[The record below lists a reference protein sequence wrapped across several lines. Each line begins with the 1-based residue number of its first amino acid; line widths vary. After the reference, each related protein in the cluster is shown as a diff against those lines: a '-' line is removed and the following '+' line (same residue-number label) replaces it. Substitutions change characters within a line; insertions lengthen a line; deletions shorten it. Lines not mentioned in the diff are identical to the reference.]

1 MELYVFEEKG
11 EKLFQRVKLNVI
23 VFQNTYLIAK
33 LKKQKIK
40 MELSEVTTYNLFEL
54 LTADQLHVSFK
65 KNNLTELHPMA
76 YVVGISKFKIGLE
89 DEFEQQ
95 VSMLQGS
102 YEARSKKISEL
113 IDFFIESSSTKS
125 IENSSLIAEA
135 FILSMNDPELLSILR
150 NALMSKS
157 RRIDL

>member
-11 EKLFQRVKLNVI
+11 EKLFQRVKLNVV
-23 VFQNTYLIAK
+23 VFQNTYLIVK

-40 MELSEVTTYNLFEL
+40 MELAEMSLYNLFEL
-54 LTADQLHVSFK
+54 LTADQLHVCFRQ
-65 KNNLTELHPMA
+65 NNLTELYPMA

-95 VSMLQGS
+95 VALLQGS
-102 YEARSKKISEL
+102 YEARSRKVSEL

-135 FILSMNDPELLSILR
+135 FILSMNDPGLLSILR
-150 NALMSKS
+150 STLVTKS
-157 RRIDL
+157 RRIDP